1 MEVERRQPLREA
13 AKLSCPIRW
22 GLGPSKEIYIGH
34 CSVPPMLCPFRK
46 KYGPGLLFQFNKQA
60 MIEIENYE
68 VLNNQLP
75 SIDYFIDS
83 SSIYCVT
90 MTDSPWKLRN
100 LFALSLV
107 SSLLGCWQLGE
118 FTNWSIMVNLTHVQP
133 PRNLTTHVPN
143 ARIHATIWRFLW
155 SQISSF
161 VRLVRL
167 GVSFTISWISPSFH
181 GFHLNRIQ

>member
-1 MEVERRQPLREA
+1 LEVERRQPLREA

-68 VLNNQLP
+68 LLNNQLP

-90 MTDSPWKLRN
+90 MSDSPWKLRN

-118 FTNWSIMVNLTHVQP
+118 FTNWSIMVNLTHVQTP
-133 PRNLTTHVPN
+133 PKPHHTCSKRQDSRHDLAIPLVTNLQ
-143 ARIHATIWRFLW
+143 FC
-155 SQISSF
+155 SSSSSRCILHNF
-161 VRLVRL
+161 MD
-167 GVSFTISWISPSFH
+167 FPIISWISP
-181 GFHLNRIQ
+181 Q